1 MLAASL
7 AAASSAFGY
16 AHWVF
21 FGGRG
26 SYTPMPARFNLASLN
41 NNTVSYFISDQTPG
55 ALMPGDSVGNLVSQI
70 QAAANVW
77 NSVSTSAIRLAF
89 GGFSSVGTPQSAPG
103 IDVVFSDDVPPGLLA
118 QTSLSFNINAAFAG
132 APSAP
137 IQRSTI
143 TLRRN
148 LTTPYPLASYDDL
161 FFLVVAH
168 EFGHALGL
176 QHTLTSAVMSTQ
188 YTSGTTKAAPLA
200 PDDIAGISVLYPTQ
214 SYLQTVGT
222 IAGTV
227 QVGGQGVN
235 MANVVALSPNGTAV
249 SALTNP
255 DGSYE
260 IDGVPPG
267 QYYIYAGPL
276 PPQQQGESY
285 PDNIVP
291 SQDLQGDQFPANTGF
306 DTEFYPGTRDITQA
320 ATATVYAGATV
331 PKVNFNLQSRS
342 GPAIVYAQAAANSYY
357 GGEVYSPSLY
367 PGNWSLAIAGPGI
380 TTSSGLA
387 PGLKVQTI
395 GQAAVLPNSLYYYSA
410 GGDGVLTVN
419 VPQIQTPTAVAL
431 LFTLPNDMYVLPY
444 AFFVVPDLPPWI
456 TGVNATTDFLG
467 NTTVKVSG
475 SNLSGASIY
484 LDGSPVQVLST
495 NSDGSVTVAAPPAS
509 AGYTAYVE
517 ALSADGQTSW
527 QDLGNTL
534 PPSFTYPVPQ
544 SPSITINSGLLFP
557 GATALLDII
566 GTGTSFLN
574 GQVSI
579 GLGSSDIAVNQIW
592 WLNPG
597 RILANVTVSP
607 NATPGP
613 VDLTITAG
621 LQTEALYGQLQVQQA
636 FQGTMLPSIIN
647 QATGIAGVPPGGIAM
662 IPTSGLPQNLAG
674 WTMTIGGQPAN
685 FQIGGGNWIAATVP
699 AGLQAGPGIV
709 QLIPPPNSS
718 IVIPPIVMQII
729 APPPQIVAVVSSSGL
744 PISSSNPAHIGDTLV
759 LSVTGLTQ
767 SLAGVGLAN
776 TQVVVG
782 GTTVT
787 PISVSPSGLP
797 DAYQIQFT
805 LGSNVPFGPNEWVTV
820 GIGARVSAQ
829 FPLFILPQ
837 FQQTQ

>member
-1 MLAASL
+1 MLAAGF

-21 FGGRG
+21 FGGR
-26 SYTPMPARFNLASLN
+26 SAPYIPIPAAFNLANLN
-41 NNTVSYFISDQTPG
+41 NNTVPYFVSDQAPG
-55 ALMPGDSVGNLVSQI
+55 PLMPGDSVANLVSQI

-77 NSVSTSAIRLAF
+77 NSVSSSTVRLAF
-89 GGFSSVGTPQSAPG
+89 GGFSTVGTPQSAPG
-103 IDVVFSDDVPPGLLA
+103 IDVVFNDDVPPGLLA
-118 QTSLSFNINAAFAG
+118 QTSLSLNLNAIPAG
-132 APSAP
+132 ASAVP

-148 LTTPYPLASYDDL
+148 LTNPYPLASYDDL

-200 PDDIAGISVLYPTQ
+200 PDDIAGISLLYPTQ
-214 SYLQTVGT
+214 SYLQSVGT
-222 IAGTV
+222 IQGTV
-227 QVGGQGVN
+227 EISGQGVN

-260 IDGVPPG
+260 IQGVPPG

-276 PPQQQGESY
+276 PPPQQGESY
-285 PDNIVP
+285 PNNVVP
-291 SQDLQGDQFPANTGF
+291 SQDLQGGQFPANTGF

-320 ATATVYAGATV
+320 ATAMVYAGAAV
-331 PKVNFNLQSRS
+331 PNVNFNLQSRP
-342 GPAIVYAQAAANSYY
+342 GPAIAYAQAAAKSYY
-357 GGEVYSPSLY
+357 GGEVYSPALY

-387 PGLKVQTI
+387 AGLKVTAI
-395 GQAAVLPNSLYYYSA
+395 GQASVLPNSLYYYSS

-419 VPQIQTPTAVAL
+419 VGQIQTPTPVAL
-431 LFTLPNDMYVLPY
+431 AFTLPNDMYVLPY

-456 TGVNATTDFLG
+456 TGVNGTTDAFG

-475 SNLSGASIY
+475 SNLAGASIY
-484 LDGSPVQVLST
+484 FDGSPVQVLST

-509 AGYTAYVE
+509 AGYTAYIE

-527 QDLGNTL
+527 QDLGTTV

-566 GTGTSFLN
+566 GNGTSFVN

-579 GLGSSDIAVNQIW
+579 GLGSSDIAVDQIW

-597 RILANVTVSP
+597 RILANVTVGP

-613 VDLTITAG
+613 VDLTVTSG
-621 LQTEALYGQLQVQQA
+621 LQMEAVYGLLQVQSA
-636 FQGTMLPSIIN
+636 FQGTMLPSIVN
-647 QATGIAGVPPGGIAM
+647 QATGLAGVPPGGVAM
-662 IPTSGLPQNLAG
+662 IPTSGLPQNLTG
-674 WTMTIGGQPAN
+674 WTMTIGGQSAT
-685 FQIGGGNWIAATVP
+685 FQVFGGNWIAATVP
-699 AGLQAGPGIV
+699 AGLPPGPGVV
-709 QLIPPPNSS
+709 QLFSPNTSV
-718 IVIPPIVMQII
+718 VIPPIVMQVI
-729 APPPQIVAVVSSSGL
+729 AAPPQIIAVVNTSGL

-767 SLAGVGLAN
+767 SLTGAGLSN
-776 TQVVVG
+776 TQLIVG
-782 GTTVT
+782 GTSVT
-787 PISVSPSGLP
+787 PLTISPSGQP

-805 LGSNVPFGPNEWVTV
+805 LGSSVPFGPNDWVTV
-820 GIGARVSAQ
+820 GIGSRVSAQ

-837 FQQTQ
+837 PQ